1 MDFFASAKG
10 CVYVP
15 NAVAGAG
22 FYALDGLSGGGA
34 SSPIMILN
42 AGVNDTDIVLPVA
55 TLNNKKILYTFGRG
69 FGNVAV
75 NGMILLGPNGKSA
88 NLGTLLGWFGSH
100 RASAGGGAVN
110 LSFPGGA
117 YKIYVVGMVL
127 SEADPQFNI
136 QYFQIAGLI
145 ASPK

>member
-22 FYALDGLSGGGA
+22 FYSLDGLGGGA
-34 SSPIMILN
+34 NSSPIMILN
-42 AGVNDTDIVLPVA
+42 GGVNDTDIVLPVS
-55 TLNNKKILYTFGRG
+55 TLNNKKVLYTFGRS
-69 FGNVAV
+69 FGNVTV

-88 NLGTLLGWFGSH
+88 TLGSLLGWYQSN
-100 RASAGGGAVN
+100 RTSGGGGTVN
-110 LSFPGGA
+110 FSFPGGA
-117 YKIYVVGMVL
+117 YKLYVVGLVI

-136 QYFQIAGLI
+136 QYFQVAGLI